1 MTSLGLASLG
11 LASLGVTSLG
21 VTSLGVT
28 SLGGAVLGGAV
39 LPASIPSPGQGTWY
53 LGPVPI
59 RAYAL
64 CIIAGIIVA
73 IWLGERRWVARGGRA
88 GTVGDLAVWAIPLG
102 LVGARLYHVV
112 TSAELYFGDGQ
123 DPWDAFKVWEGGLG
137 IWGGIAGGALGTWIG
152 AHRSGVVVPAFADA
166 VAPGVVLAQAIGRWG
181 NWFNQELFGRPTD
194 LPWALEIDPGNR
206 PEGYAQFE
214 TFHPAYLYESLW
226 NVGVAVLVLWADR
239 RFRLGHGRAFALYVA
254 AYTVGR
260 LWIEHL
266 RIDDATM
273 LLGLRLNEWTSV
285 VVFLLAVAY
294 FVVVGRLRPGR
305 EDVVQRPAE
314 TAEESAAQPST

>member
-1 MTSLGLASLG
+1 MTSFALTSLGS
-11 LASLGVTSLG
+11 
-21 VTSLGVT
+21 
-28 SLGGAVLGGAV
+28 AV

-64 CIIAGIIVA
+64 CIIAGIVVA
-73 IWLGERRWVARGGRA
+73 VWLGDRRWIARGGRA
-88 GTVGDLAVWAIPLG
+88 GTVGDLAVWAIPIG

-112 TSAELYFGDGQ
+112 TSAELYFGEGQ
-123 DPWDAFKVWEGGLG
+123 DPWDAVKIWEGGLG
-137 IWGGIAGGALGTWIG
+137 IWGGIAGGALGTWIA
-152 AHRSGVVVPAFADA
+152 AHRSGVAVPALADA

-206 PEGYAQFE
+206 PEGFAQFE

-266 RIDDATM
+266 RVDDATM
-273 LLGLRLNEWTSV
+273 VLGLRLNEWTSII
-285 VVFLLAVAY
+285 VFVLAAAY

-305 EDVVQRPAE
+305 EEVVQRPVE
-314 TAEESAAQPST
+314 TAEESAVQPSS

>member
-1 MTSLGLASLG
+1 MSLGLA
-11 LASLGVTSLG
+11 A
-21 VTSLGVT
+21 
-28 SLGGAVLGGAV
+28 
-39 LPASIPSPGQGTWY
+39 LPAVIPSPDQGTWY

-64 CIIAGIIVA
+64 CIIAGVVVA

-88 GTVGDLAVWAIPLG
+88 GTVGDLAVWAIPIG

-112 TSAELYFGDGQ
+112 TSYELYFGEGQ
-123 DPWDAFKVWEGGLG
+123 DPWDAVKVWEGGLG

-152 AHRSGVVVPAFADA
+152 ARRAGVVLPAFADA

-194 LPWALEIDPGNR
+194 LPWALEIDAGNR
-206 PEGYAQFE
+206 PQGFAQFE

-266 RIDDATM
+266 RIDDANM

-285 VVFLLAVAY
+285 IVFVLAAAY

-305 EDVVQRPAE
+305 EEVVQRPAE
-314 TAEESAAQPST
+314 SADEPAAHQSS

>member
-1 MTSLGLASLG
+1 MT
-11 LASLGVTSLG
+11 
-21 VTSLGVT
+21 
-28 SLGGAVLGGAV
+28 VLDLAV
-39 LPASIPSPGQGTWY
+39 LPAVIPSPDQGTWY

-64 CIIAGIIVA
+64 CIIAGVVVA

-102 LVGARLYHVV
+102 LVGARLYHVL
-112 TSAELYFGDGQ
+112 TSAELYFAEGQ

-137 IWGGIAGGALGTWIG
+137 IWGGIAGGALGSWIG
-152 AHRSGVVVPAFADA
+152 ARRAGVVLPAFADA
-166 VAPGVVLAQAIGRWG
+166 VAPGVVLAQAVGRWG

-194 LPWALEIDPGNR
+194 LPWALAIDAGNR
-206 PEGYAQFE
+206 PEGYSQFE
-214 TFHPAYLYESLW
+214 TFHPTYLYESLW
-226 NVGVAVLVLWADR
+226 NVGVALLVLWADR

-266 RIDDATM
+266 RIDDANM
-273 LLGLRLNEWTSV
+273 LLGLRLNEWTSI
-285 VVFLLAVAY
+285 VVFVLAAAY
-294 FVVVGRLRPGR
+294 FAVVGRLRPGR
-305 EDVVQRPAE
+305 EEVVQRLDSDAD
-314 TAEESAAQPST
+314 ESSARVA